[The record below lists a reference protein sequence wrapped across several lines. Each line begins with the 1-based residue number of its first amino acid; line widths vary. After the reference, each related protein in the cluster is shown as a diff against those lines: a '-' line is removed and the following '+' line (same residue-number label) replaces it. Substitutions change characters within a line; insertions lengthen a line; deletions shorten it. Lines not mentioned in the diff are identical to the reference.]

1 LTGGKPCPSLFSTAP
16 FLPTSLL
23 FPSSVYLT
31 LHRLGRLGS
40 QTGIFPNSYVEVLPP
55 PSEPTIPSSSYTQDG
70 DETGYR
76 PDGPDSFGLPPDTAP
91 TTTAQSGKEWS
102 PAPVYIPYPPPA
114 SSVESAVNEEPA
126 REQTDRINY
135 GEEFQEWDREYSS
148 RPDRASDLQTALLG
162 MDFGLDGGETEVES
176 SGEGRGRGSGVSSRR
191 RIGTLQTIEE

>member
-1 LTGGKPCPSLFSTAP
+1 
-16 FLPTSLL
+16 
-23 FPSSVYLT
+23 
-31 LHRLGRLGS
+31 
-40 QTGIFPNSYVEVLPP
+40 
-55 PSEPTIPSSSYTQDG
+55 
-70 DETGYR
+70 
-76 PDGPDSFGLPPDTAP
+76 
-91 TTTAQSGKEWS
+91 
-102 PAPVYIPYPPPA
+102 
-114 SSVESAVNEEPA
+114 VESAVNEDLYSAEDSRLPASSAYTPYQPPDEDLYSVEASTVPKLSQQEPA